1 MKPSRFRMV
10 SGEADG
16 THDLVKTNQTLGRS
30 VRDSAA
36 LLACTEDPSGA
47 VYPPVGYLQGPDSRR
62 LRVGYA
68 SDATGPV
75 EVEPE
80 VRAAQE
86 DAVLLLRALGHEVI
100 EVPYPVSDID
110 AFIEGYAAFFV
121 EKTRDLKPMLER
133 LSGASLMECGLL
145 TPWMAS
151 FLEAA
156 ADFDP
161 AAMASQRKV
170 LDSIPATFDRTFENI
185 DVLLSPVSPVIC
197 PRLDEGSPR
206 DLYSL
211 EAYRALMGRLKFT
224 GPVNFGGHPAM
235 SVPLGWEAVMPIGS
249 HFIAGRGQDA
259 TLYSLA
265 YELEEARPWA
275 NRWAPHSLKFEP

>member
-16 THDLVKTNQTLGRS
+16 GHDLVKTNQSLSRS

-36 LLACTEDPSGA
+36 LLACTEDPAGT
-47 VYPPVGYLQGPDSRR
+47 VYPPLGFLSGPDRRR

-68 SDATGPV
+68 KDASGPV
-75 EVEPE
+75 KIEPE
-80 VRAAQE
+80 VQAAQE
-86 DAVLLLRALGHEVI
+86 DAALLLRALGHEVI

-110 AFIEGYAAFFV
+110 AFIEAYAAFFV
-121 EKTRDLKPMLER
+121 EKTRDLKPMLEQ

-161 AAMASQRKV
+161 AAMASQRKI
-170 LDSIPATFDRTFENI
+170 LDSIPATFDRTFETI
-185 DVLLSPVSPVIC
+185 DVLLSPVSPVVC
-197 PRLDEGSPR
+197 PRLDEGSPQ
-206 DLYSL
+206 DLYSP

-235 SVPLGWEAVMPIGS
+235 SVPLGWETAMPIGS

-259 TLYSLA
+259 TLYALA

-275 NRWAPHSLKFEP
+275 NRWAPHSLKYDS